1 VIVPGRLTLMLALV
15 TAVFLIAAVV
25 EPLVAV
31 AALAADVALLGACVW
46 KGRDLKRIGVEVT
59 RDNWG
64 RVQVG
69 RQESFVYKISN
80 RSRHEVIVRV
90 RQIWPDTMKADQI
103 EVEVPVA
110 GGEIVRVALKATAWS
125 RGSVQIAPADVEIR
139 LHADWVRRRW
149 ATDTGEL
156 KIFPNLRGMSEYE
169 TLRRHHAS
177 TFGGLHRQRMLGA
190 GREFDQLR
198 DYGPDDDFRDINWK
212 ATARRQHPITNLYQ
226 AERSRDVLLC
236 LDCGRMMGNPVGNV
250 AVLDHA
256 IDAAIMVAH
265 VANRQGDRVGLALFR
280 DVVHRFVKPASGMP
294 AVHRI
299 IEELVDAKTEGVFP
313 SYSAL
318 MTALRTHQNRR
329 SLIFFVHRFERP
341 AIGGKPGGGSA
352 GCQSPPCDR
361 GDQHARSAAGS
372 GRGRTGERSP
382 RRVSSHCRQAACH
395 GARHPHARIE
405 TTRRHRFGS
414 RRRLHHDQ
422 ASQHVPFD
430 QGAAAFVNVCLAI

>member
-1 VIVPGRLTLMLALV
+1 MIVPGRLTLMLALV

-329 SLIFFVHRFERP
+329 SLIFLFTDLNDP
-341 AIGGKPGGGSA
+341 
-352 GCQSPPCDR
+352 QL
-361 GDQHARSAAGS
+361 AANLAEVLPVAS
-372 GRGRTGERSP
+372 
-382 RRVSSHCRQAACH
+382 
-395 GARHPHARIE
+395 
-405 TTRRHRFGS
+405 RRHVIVVISMRDPLLDQVAGGPAKD
-414 RRRLHHDQ
+414 RRGVYQAIAARQLAMERATRTRELKRL
-422 ASQHVPFD
+422 
-430 QGAAAFVNVCLAI
+430 GATVLEADADSITIKLLNTYLSIKARQLL